1 MPQLDTL
8 TFFTQIFWV
17 FVMFS
22 VFYAICLKHILPGI
36 SRILKIRKKKLE
48 FNKNAMDSFV
58 DEERQTAS
66 SYETLLAQSLNES
79 RQLLIKTSQLGTAWL
94 QDISLEV
101 NKTAL
106 KPMNEA
112 YLQVFGSLSAK
123 KHLVK
128 ELYSS
133 KS

>member
-1 MPQLDTL
+1 MGEAFLSLGKGFQSTRRNHATLGTVSACFSVHFRHNSMPQLDTL

-66 SYETLLAQSLNES
+66 
-79 RQLLIKTSQLGTAWL
+79 
-94 QDISLEV
+94 
-101 NKTAL
+101 
-106 KPMNEA
+106 
-112 YLQVFGSLSAK
+112 
-123 KHLVK
+123 
-128 ELYSS
+128 
-133 KS
+133 